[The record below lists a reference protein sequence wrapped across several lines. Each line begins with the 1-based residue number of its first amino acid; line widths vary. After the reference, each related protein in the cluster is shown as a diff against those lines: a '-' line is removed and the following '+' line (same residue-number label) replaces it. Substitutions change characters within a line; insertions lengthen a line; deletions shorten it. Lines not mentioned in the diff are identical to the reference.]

1 MTLNNTDMAVAT
13 KPGRMPPSNA
23 AETTESMNKGENCD
37 LSMGKSE
44 RVMAKL
50 ARGNI
55 SAEA

>member
-1 MTLNNTDMAVAT
+1 
-13 KPGRMPPSNA
+13 
-23 AETTESMNKGENCD
+23 MNKGENCD